1 MTKQKDGLTLR
12 LMRRGI
18 SSRLWS
24 LSVTWM
30 MITGTRLRLESSI
43 PRRETRRAPT
53 SQEHI
58 IDT

>member
-24 LSVTWM
+24 LSVMWM
-30 MITGTRLRLESSI
+30 MITGTRLRPESSI

-53 SQEHI
+53 RQEHI
-58 IDT
+58 INT